1 MGKVKNI
8 LIIDDSESTRRFV
21 RTILEDLSEEI
32 VVHEATTGLEALK
45 VLPKEDFALIVTDIN
60 MPDVNGLELINFVK
74 KTDAFKSIP
83 IIIISTE
90 RSEEDVKRGLSLGAD
105 AYITKPF
112 RPEDITEKVKNI
124 LGL

>member
-1 MGKVKNI
+1 MKNI